1 MPSDVV
7 KAIRI
12 TPILDLKDVSADI
25 KQYIEQLERENKELK
40 RQIASSRQGV
50 RAYKSYTSKTISEQ
64 SVTIKT
70 LRVQQNKDQERIAAL
85 QREAQVP
92 HGAFDSYLPGP
103 TTGDRSMADVQR
115 IGQVHAAN
123 RITMVH
129 PEFGVFANPNY
140 AEIVLEEVGKQYIGR
155 HRDLDLKEIYSSNP
169 MWVSEG
175 DYQELLA
182 NLVHIPELSDAAK
195 TLKNQWGIDPDG
207 D

>member
-7 KAIRI
+7 KAIKI
-12 TPILDLKDVSADI
+12 TPILDLKNVSDDI
-25 KQYIEQLERENKELK
+25 KQYIEALERENKELK
-40 RQIASSRQGV
+40 RQINSSRQGV

-70 LRVQQNKDQERIAAL
+70 LRIQQNKDQERIAAL
-85 QREAQVP
+85 QREAQIP
-92 HGAFDSYLPGP
+92 HGAFDAYLPAP
-103 TTGDRSMADVQR
+103 IAGDRSMADVQR

-123 RITMVH
+123 RITMAH
-129 PEFGVFANPNY
+129 PEFGVFANPQY

-155 HRDLDLKEIYSSNP
+155 HRDMDMKEIYSSNP

-182 NLVHIPELSDAAK
+182 NLVHIPELRDVAQI
-195 TLKNQWGIDPDG
+195 LKDQWGIDPDG